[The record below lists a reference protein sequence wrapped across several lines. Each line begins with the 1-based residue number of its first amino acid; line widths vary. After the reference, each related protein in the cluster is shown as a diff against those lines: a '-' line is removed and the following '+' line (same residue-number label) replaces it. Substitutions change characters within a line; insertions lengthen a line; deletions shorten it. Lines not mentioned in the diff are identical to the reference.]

1 MSSAGNL
8 IVTTNYGKVLGK
20 ERTSCVGDTFISFQ
34 GIPFA
39 KPPVG
44 ELRFKDPEPP
54 QTFEDVWDATKE
66 KPGCLAFN
74 SWHGKYDGSEDC
86 LYLNIY
92 VKNLNPS
99 KPYPVMF
106 YIYGGESS
114 LYLEFLV
121 INNKNVV
128 ISNYRGIQIGFW
140 NGTALWTRL
149 LANAR
154 RNSGN
159 FQLSSWTVG

>member
-1 MSSAGNL
+1 MTSTGNL
-8 IVTTNYGKVLGK
+8 IVSTSYGKVLGK

-39 KPPVG
+39 KPPVC

-54 QTFEDVWDATKE
+54 QKFEDVLDATKE

-74 SWHGKYDGSEDC
+74 SWLGKYDGSEDC

-99 KPYPVMF
+99 KPYPVML

-114 LYLEFLV
+114 IYFLEFL
-121 INNKNVV
+121 ITNNKSVL
-128 ISNYRGIQIGFW
+128 ISNYRGIQIGIW
-140 NGTALWTRL
+140 NGATLWTRL
-149 LANAR
+149 FANAR
-154 RNSGN
+154 CNSGN
-159 FQLSSWTVG
+159 F